1 MNKSFIIAVECL
13 DGLLTKKL
21 QEVIGDEAINL
32 MRNTDYLL
40 FRSLTSGNNPIS
52 LDLDAV
58 TVHRFIGSRLS
69 LHGR

>member
-1 MNKSFIIAVECL
+1 MATRQSFDEKSQI
-13 DGLLTKKL
+13 T
-21 QEVIGDEAINL
+21 
-32 MRNTDYLL
+32 
-40 FRSLTSGNNPIS
+40 SLTSGSIPIS